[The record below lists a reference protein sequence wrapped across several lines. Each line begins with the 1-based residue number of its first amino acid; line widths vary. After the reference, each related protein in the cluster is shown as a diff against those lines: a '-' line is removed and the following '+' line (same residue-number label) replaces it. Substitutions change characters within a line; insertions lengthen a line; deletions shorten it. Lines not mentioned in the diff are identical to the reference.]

1 MSVTLPPLLV
11 NPTYGEALS
20 HPTYPP
26 TPRRFSRVGGIHP
39 SIQRLRFFGLFVRGK
54 EMGKEALFCLGAPR
68 GVGCGRAWG
77 IFASRKRQEFPLF

>member
-1 MSVTLPPLLV
+1 MSVTLPPLLI

-20 HPTYPP
+20 HPTYAAVF
-26 TPRRFSRVGGIHP
+26 FSRGRDP

-54 EMGKEALFCLGAPR
+54 EMGKEGLFCLGAPR